1 MSSEPAAPNLP
12 LFCQPLNRATSGG
25 FFCKFQCIFVVDNCS
40 APVLLLEEACS
51 WEDLGSNAFAEAIAE
66 KNNMRPPGL
75 QAHVWI
81 LAPTLGSG
89 LPTERHEEN

>member
-51 WEDLGSNAFAEAIAE
+51 WEVMHLQKQLLRKTTCD
-66 KNNMRPPGL
+66 L
-75 QAHVWI
+75 QAFR
-81 LAPTLGSG
+81 PMFGF
-89 LPTERHEEN
+89 

>member
-1 MSSEPAAPNLP
+1 MKVSSEPAAPNLP

-25 FFCKFQCIFVVDNCS
+25 FFCKFQCIFVDNCS

-51 WEDLGSNAFAEAIAE
+51 WEDLGSNAFAEAAE

-75 QAHVWI
+75 QASR
-81 LAPTLGSG
+81 PMFGF
-89 LPTERHEEN
+89 